1 MRFFLSLIIVLIIAA
16 IVGYLGYKF
25 FLEVWALYNQA
36 DSNVKLGML
45 TATGSAVAFITSNA
59 INSSRERKARLFE
72 SKRDAYN
79 EFFDFFFSLFKN
91 VKNGTDYP
99 EDEMVEKVSKFT
111 RGVMTWGSAKTVNA
125 VIEWQKQS
133 ENLDGKNIKSI
144 FLVTENLLRA
154 LREDL
159 GHSDSTLKD
168 FALTK
173 LILKADE
180 HHKLD

>member
-1 MRFFLSLIIVLIIAA
+1 MKLFLGVILVLIIAI
-16 IVGYLGYKF
+16 IVAYLSYNI
-25 FLEVWALYNQA
+25 FLEAWVLYKAA
-36 DSNVKLGML
+36 DSNVKLGMF
-45 TATGSAVAFITSNA
+45 TATGSAIAFITSNA

-79 EFFDFFFSLFKN
+79 IFFDFFFSIFKN
-91 VKNGTDYP
+91 IKSGTDYS
-99 EDEMVEKVSKFT
+99 EDQMADKISEFM

-133 ENLDGKNIKSI
+133 ENIDTTDLKST
-144 FLVTENLLRA
+144 FAVTEKLLRA
-154 LREDL
+154 LRADL
-159 GHSDSTLKD
+159 GHSDSTLKE